1 MNYIL
6 LLFLVIFTIL
16 IIGGTVYT
24 EKFQIPLR
32 SSSAWDWNMG
42 PGYGAGYGTG
52 YSMWGIW
59 PGMIPNEPWKN
70 WMWRRRPL
78 IFKDAYIPVPQ
89 IDYNNTPKSNY
100 RFTLAPNGGI
110 AVDGVYTTSL
120 QFDRNRNYYLHI
132 YIPTDAM
139 VITDGSGK
147 VLAGPVSNGTL
158 ELQFTND
165 ADKLYYK
172 LVSNPNSGGVIYLN
186 STRWI

>member
-1 MNYIL
+1 MNIIL
-6 LLFLVIFTIL
+6 LLFFLIVIL
-16 IIGGTVYT
+16 ILINIKT
-24 EKFQIPLR
+24 ETFQIPLR
-32 SSSAWDWNMG
+32 DSSGWDWNMG

-59 PGMIPNEPWKN
+59 PGMIPTEPWKN

-100 RFTLAPNGGI
+100 TFTLAPNGGI
-110 AVDGVYTTSL
+110 AVDGKYTTSL

-132 YIPTDAM
+132 YIPTDKM
-139 VITDGSGK
+139 VITDSVGTI
-147 VLAGPVSNGTL
+147 LAGPISNGTL
-158 ELQFTND
+158 TLQFTDPNV
-165 ADKLYYK
+165 DKLYYK
-172 LVSNPNSGGVIYLN
+172 LVGDSSKIGTIYLN